1 MTMTIAAGT
10 IAAGFTALLMSG
22 QAAGQD
28 DQTRAPALIRQ
39 GSVVSLV
46 VENDWFT
53 GSDRDYTNGLRLE
66 YVSAADDVN
75 PWLHR
80 IADAHPLIDLG
91 GTQMRQGFALS
102 HVIYTPEDITLAD
115 PPPDS
120 HPYAGYLGA
129 TGFATAR
136 TGNVERTAII
146 EIGLVGPSAG
156 GKFVQ
161 ENWHRLLDGDIPR
174 GWDTQLKDE
183 IVFALSG
190 QRLHRLEGPSLFGLQ
205 SDAVVH
211 AGATLGTLRTDISGG
226 ATLRIGRDLSAEYA
240 PPRLR
245 PALAASGLFSPRERW
260 GGYLFAGVGGY
271 VVARD
276 IFLDGNTWQD
286 SRSVDKHALTGDFQA
301 GFALYLY
308 RQRIAFTYVR
318 RTEQFAGR
326 SEPHD
331 FGAVSLSY
339 AF

>member
-1 MTMTIAAGT
+1 MKITMTTGLA
-10 IAAGFTALLMSG
+10 ALLLSS
-22 QAAGQD
+22 QAVSQAPQPD
-28 DQTRAPALIRQ
+28 PESPDSAPAR
-39 GSVVSLV
+39 GGRVMSFV

-75 PWLHR
+75 PWLDR
-80 IADAHPLIDLG
+80 LADAHPLIDLE
-91 GTQMRQGFALS
+91 GTEMRQGFSIS
-102 HVIYTPEDITLAD
+102 HTIYTPEDITVAD
-115 PPPDS
+115 PPPGS
-120 HPYAGYLGA
+120 HPYAAYLGL

-146 EIGLVGPSAG
+146 DIGLVGPSAG
-156 GKFVQ
+156 GEFVQ
-161 ENWHRLLDGDIPR
+161 ENWHRLLDGDIPQ

-190 QRLHRLEGPSLFGLQ
+190 QRLHRLAGPSVFGLET
-205 SDAVVH
+205 DAVVH
-211 AGATLGTLRTDISGG
+211 AGASLGTLRTDVSAGG
-226 ATLRIGRDLSAEYA
+226 TLRIGRDLAADYA

-245 PALAASGLFSPRERW
+245 PALAASSLFRPRERW
-260 GGYLFAGVGGY
+260 GWYFFAGVGGY
-271 VVARD
+271 AVARD

-286 SRSVDKHALTGDFQA
+286 SRSVDKHALTGDIQA

-318 RTEQFAGR
+318 RTEQFSGR
-326 SEPHD
+326 SDAHT